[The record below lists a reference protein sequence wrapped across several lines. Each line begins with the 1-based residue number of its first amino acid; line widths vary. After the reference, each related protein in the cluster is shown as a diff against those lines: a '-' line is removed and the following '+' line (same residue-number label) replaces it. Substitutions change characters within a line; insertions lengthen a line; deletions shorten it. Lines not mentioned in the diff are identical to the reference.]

1 MGHILLF
8 LTTYGGHLGFYNN
21 SLKHY
26 SFLNFRSDQ
35 LQKWTQ
41 SSLGHSAKKVRS
53 TIFELAGRPD
63 GSIAIARRWLVCQ
76 AVVNIS
82 LKPISSLSFR
92 PNRLKLST
100 HIPWASP
107 GKSTSSLYAIFVYG
121 SGNEQFL

>member
-63 GSIAIARRWLVCQ
+63 GPIIET
-76 AVVNIS
+76 VVNIS